1 VIPKLITLALVGIVQ
16 ILSVLPGTE
25 LPSLAWKNDPFD
37 GGADEAG
44 GSLGSSLAAIAAA
57 PLRPLGRL
65 DATGSVLAEPAQ
77 DVRAGR
83 LLPPECRGPPPPP
96 ARPSA

>member
-1 VIPKLITLALVGIVQ
+1 VVPKLITLALVGIVQ

-25 LPSLAWKNDPFD
+25 LPSLAWKSDR
-37 GGADEAG
+37 ADEAG
-44 GSLGSSLAAIAAA
+44 GSVGSSLAAIPVV

-65 DATGSVLAEPAQ
+65 DITGNVIAEPAQ

-83 LLPPECRGPPPPP
+83 LLPHECRGPPPPP